1 MKERLQPSLVTIFK
15 QQPANP
21 DQKIFGLDSEFNE
34 EQVMG
39 DQNLSHE
46 TLWRT
51 WSREEFLAVA
61 FWTTCK

>member
-1 MKERLQPSLVTIFK
+1 MKERLQPSLATIFK

-21 DQKIFGLDSEFNE
+21 DQKIFELNSEFNE

-46 TLWRT
+46 T
-51 WSREEFLAVA
+51 F
-61 FWTTCK
+61 